1 MTRAKDISKI
11 LTDADISGNIDV
23 DGVTNLDVVDIDG
36 AVDMASTLVIGSAGG
51 NWNGANNGR
60 NLTIHGASATT
71 TGVGQISIQSTDSF
85 GADLGGG
92 ISFGGEYS
100 AGDNI
105 DWATL
110 FGRKENGTD
119 DNTAGYMQFNTRVN
133 SGNMTERMRIDSS
146 GNVGIGETSPL
157 GKLHVKTADSGAS
170 AIVHGDELVVEGSGN
185 SGMSILSGNSSSGT
199 IYFGDSDDNNVG
211 EIQYSHS
218 NNHLAF
224 NVNASERVRID
235 SIGSLLV
242 SCTALPSASTIGS
255 ALLGDVNQ
263 GRLYLACNNT
273 GARDLAYFFN
283 PNGLVGRITTSGS
296 ATAFTTSS
304 DYRLKENVVTEWD
317 ATTRL
322 KQLKP
327 SRFNFI
333 ADADTTVDGFLA
345 HETQAVVAEAVHGTK
360 DELEVWAEGEEL
372 PDGVSVGDNKLD
384 DDGKTI
390 PKMQGIDQAK
400 LVPLLTA
407 ALQEAIAKIETLE
420 TQNTTQATQ
429 IADLITRVTA
439 LEAE

>member
-224 NVNASERVRID
+224 NVNASERMRID
-235 SIGSLLV
+235 SS
-242 SCTALPSASTIGS
+242 
-255 ALLGDVNQ
+255 
-263 GRLYLACNNT
+263 
-273 GARDLAYFFN
+273 
-283 PNGLVGRITTSGS
+283 GRIQVGVSSSTGFKMDLHAADGSGLFVQTVGNPASAGGIAILTRAGGSYTYTGMRFDNVSAQIVGTISVSTSG
-296 ATAFTTSS
+296 TAYNTSS
-304 DYRLKENVVTEWD
+304 DYRLKENVDYTFD

-327 SRFNFI
+327 ARFNFI
-333 ADADTTVDGFLA
+333 SDDTNTLVDGFLA
-345 HETQAVVAEAVHGTK
+345 HEVSSIVPEAVTGEK
-360 DELEVWAEGEEL
+360 DAMTEEL
-372 PDGVSVGDNKLD
+372 LYVDGDEIPDGKKVGDVKEASQID
-384 DDGKTI
+384 
-390 PKMQGIDQAK
+390 PQGIDQSK
-400 LVPLLTA
+400 LVPLLVKTI
-407 ALQEAIAKIETLE
+407 QELE
-420 TQNTTQATQ
+420 AR
-429 IADLITRVTA
+429 IKA
-439 LEAE
+439 LEDA